1 MADMESARTLLL
13 HARSLQSSY
22 RNTFRYF
29 APITRHTMLG
39 TRESIDSGLTAIISL
54 IDKGG
59 VLVEKEVIEQAYQ
72 NVKSQ
77 MQLALAML
85 RLELP
90 QDVSEITSTLLANP
104 VLKKLMEVEFTKHS
118 SETLIHEL
126 ESTMTRREAAILR
139 TLASDYLIR
148 RSADLLGLNLTRSV
162 GDTIRREIRFPP
174 ELKQAGIGI
183 LSYFQQII
191 TTKYPDMDVGIAIE
205 QRGDRVILTIDTPD
219 GEKERIEQEL
229 HEYGLVVIGQTKPED
244 YLPTPLD
251 VVRLKHR
258 LEMAALETRHV
269 RDILY
274 SERSQYES
282 RIKALE
288 SHTELLR
295 DLLDHD
301 RYLTRKLTEDISQM
315 ALTSS
320 NSVTHLVNEL
330 STLIKSEPTAER
342 EQEFA
347 KVISEIKAV
356 EPSLINRLEELLLKG
371 AIQGAAGNYLYAWL
385 QILGRWL

>member
-1 MADMESARTLLL
+1 
-13 HARSLQSSY
+13 
-22 RNTFRYF
+22 
-29 APITRHTMLG
+29 MLG